1 MAQQWNKAF
10 YDRIIADI
18 RQTVID
24 DCLKLMYEKMQEM
37 IYKTVYNEFSP
48 TSYERR
54 YEDGGLADMG
64 LFDFDIDMNSDGFTL
79 RMFTNVKGAGF
90 DKNYSLDKYIVE
102 GIYQYPNSPKPR
114 DFYQATL
121 DSLIDGG
128 ALYGILIDKL
138 KSKGIN
144 IK

>member
-1 MAQQWNKAF
+1 MAQQWSKAF

-18 RQTVID
+18 RETVIE

-37 IYKTVYNEFSP
+37 VYKTVYNEFNP
-48 TSYERR
+48 TSYKRR

-64 LFDFDIDMNSDGFTL
+64 LYDFDIDMNNDGFTL

-90 DKNYSLDKYIVE
+90 DKNYSLDKLIVE

-121 DSLIDGG
+121 DSLIDDDS
-128 ALYGILIDKL
+128 LYGILIDKL
-138 KSKGIN
+138 KNKGIN

>member
-1 MAQQWNKAF
+1 MAQQWNKSF

-18 RQTVID
+18 RETVID

-37 IYKTVYNEFSP
+37 VYKTVYNEFSP
-48 TSYERR
+48 TSYKRR

-64 LFDFDIDMNSDGFTL
+64 LYDFDIDMNNNGFTL

-90 DKNYSLDKYIVE
+90 DRNYSLDKYIVE

-121 DSLIDGG
+121 NSLIDGG
-128 ALYGILIDKL
+128 ALYGILINKL

>member
-18 RQTVID
+18 RETVID

-37 IYKTVYNEFSP
+37 IYRTVYDEFNP

-64 LFDFDIDMNSDGFTL
+64 LYDFDIDMNNDGFTL

-90 DKNYSLDKYIVE
+90 DKNHSLDKYIVE

-128 ALYGILIDKL
+128 ELYGILIDKL

>member
-18 RQTVID
+18 RETVIE

-37 IYKTVYNEFSP
+37 IYKTVYNEFDP
-48 TSYERR
+48 TSYKRR

-64 LFDFDIDMNSDGFTL
+64 LYDFDIDMNNDGFTL

-90 DKNYSLDKYIVE
+90 DKNHSLDKYIVE

>member
-18 RQTVID
+18 RETVIE

-37 IYKTVYNEFSP
+37 IYKTVYNEFDP
-48 TSYERR
+48 TSYKRR

-64 LFDFDIDMNSDGFTL
+64 LYDFDIDMNNDGFTL

-90 DKNYSLDKYIVE
+90 DKNHSLDKYIVE

-128 ALYGILIDKL
+128 ELYGILIDKL

>member
-18 RQTVID
+18 RETVIE

-37 IYKTVYNEFSP
+37 IYKTVYNEFDP
-48 TSYERR
+48 TSYKRR

-64 LFDFDIDMNSDGFTL
+64 LYDFDIDMKSEGFTL

-90 DKNYSLDKYIVE
+90 DKNHSLDKYIVE

-128 ALYGILIDKL
+128 ELYGILIDKL

>member
-18 RQTVID
+18 RETVIE

-37 IYKTVYNEFSP
+37 VYKTVYNEFDP
-48 TSYERR
+48 TSYKRR

-64 LFDFDIDMNSDGFTL
+64 LYDFDI
-79 RMFTNVKGAGF
+79 GAGF
-90 DKNYSLDKYIVE
+90 DKNHSLDKYIVE

-128 ALYGILIDKL
+128 ELYGILIDKL

>member
-1 MAQQWNKAF
+1 MVQQWNKAF

-18 RQTVID
+18 RETVIE

-37 IYKTVYNEFSP
+37 IYKTVYNEFDP
-48 TSYERR
+48 TSYKRR

-64 LFDFDIDMNSDGFTL
+64 LYDFDIDMNNDGFTL

-90 DKNYSLDKYIVE
+90 DKNHSLDKYIVE

-128 ALYGILIDKL
+128 ALYGILTDKL
-138 KSKGIN
+138 KSKGIS

>member
-37 IYKTVYNEFSP
+37 IYKTVYNELSP

-102 GIYQYPNSPKPR
+102 GIYQYPNSPKSR

>member
-10 YDRIIADI
+10 YDRILADI
-18 RQTVID
+18 RETVID
-24 DCLKLMYEKMQEM
+24 DCLELMYKEMQKM
-37 IYKTVYNEFSP
+37 IYKTVYEEFNP
-48 TSYERR
+48 TSYKRR

-64 LFDFDIDMNSDGFTL
+64 LYDFDIDMNNDGFTL

-90 DKNYSLDKYIVE
+90 DKNHSLDKYIVL
-102 GIYQYPNSPKPR
+102 GVYQYPNSPKPR

-128 ALYGILIDKL
+128 ELYGILIDKL

>member
-10 YDRIIADI
+10 YDRILADI
-18 RQTVID
+18 RETVIE

-37 IYKTVYNEFSP
+37 IYKTVYNEFNP
-48 TSYERR
+48 TSYKRR

-64 LFDFDIDMNSDGFTL
+64 LYDFDIDMNNDGFIL

-102 GIYQYPNSPKPR
+102 GIFQYPNSPKPR

-121 DSLIDGG
+121 DSLIDDGE
-128 ALYGILIDKL
+128 LYGILIDKL